1 MSVDIS
7 IKWSGQIIALSLEN
21 SVTIGELRQR
31 IFEKTQVR
39 PERQKLLGVK
49 GKDENP
55 LVGNFKPGKPIMM
68 IGSAEKDIQAVQA
81 GAPEDLPEV
90 INDLEDIGEE
100 VSVEQKEEHLN
111 KIKNRVDKLE
121 VVKLNEPRPGSK
133 LLVLDID
140 YTLFDHRSPA
150 ETANQLMRP
159 FLHEF
164 LTEAY
169 HDNYDIVIWSA
180 TSMKW
185 IQVKMDQLGVSG
197 NLNYRIAFMLD
208 SKAMISVFAE
218 QYGVV
223 EVKPLGVIWG
233 KFPQWNE
240 RNTIMFDDLRRN
252 FLMNPQSGLKIRPFK
267 NALTA
272 GVKDRELK
280 RLARY
285 LKAIAPMDDFTSLD
299 HRHWEKWLR
308 NRKQPREEGDENN

>member
-7 IKWSGQIIALSLEN
+7 IKWSGQIISLSL
-21 SVTIGELRQR
+21 SDDVTIGQLRQQ

-49 GKDENP
+49 GKDETL

-100 VSVEQKEEHLN
+100 ISVEQKEEHLN
-111 KIKNRVDKLE
+111 KIKNRVEKLE
-121 VVKLNEPRPGSK
+121 IVQLNPPRPGSK

-150 ETANQLMRP
+150 EYAAQLMRP

-185 IQVKMDQLGVSG
+185 IQVKMDQLGVTG
-197 NLNYRIAFMLD
+197 NLNYKIAFMLD
-208 SKAMISVFAE
+208 SKV
-218 QYGVV
+218 GC
-223 EVKPLGVIWG
+223 
-233 KFPQWNE
+233 E
-240 RNTIMFDDLRRN
+240 RWR
-252 FLMNPQSGLKIRPFK
+252 G
-267 NALTA
+267 
-272 GVKDRELK
+272 
-280 RLARY
+280 
-285 LKAIAPMDDFTSLD
+285 
-299 HRHWEKWLR
+299 
-308 NRKQPREEGDENN
+308 

>member
-1 MSVDIS
+1 MSLDIS
-7 IKWSGQIIALSLEN
+7 VKWSGQIIQLSLSN
-21 SVTIGELRQR
+21 DVTIGQLRET
-31 IFEKTQVR
+31 IYEKTQVR
-39 PERQKLLGVK
+39 PERQKLLGLK
-49 GKDENP
+49 GKDETI
-55 LVGNFKPGKPIMM
+55 LLGNFKMGKPIMM

-81 GAPEDLPEV
+81 GKPEDVPEV

-100 VSVEQKEEHLN
+100 ISLEQKEEHLN
-111 KIKNRVDKLE
+111 KIRNRVEKLE
-121 VVKLNEPRPGSK
+121 VTQLNAPRANSK

-140 YTLFDHRSPA
+140 YTLFDHKSPA
-150 ETANQLMRP
+150 EYAAQLMRP

-164 LTEAY
+164 LTQAY
-169 HDNYDIVIWSA
+169 NDNYDIVIWSA

-267 NALTA
+267 NALQT
-272 GVKDRELK
+272 GSQDKELK
-280 RLARY
+280 KLSRY
-285 LKAIAPMDDFTSLD
+285 LRAIADMSDFTQLD

-308 NRKQPREEGDENN
+308 NRRHPREDGDN